1 MKNFKI
7 LLSTLSAL
15 CIVLTMVT
23 PAFAIGLE
31 STDFTRDELNE
42 ISRTNH
48 LIENYL
54 STRVTTRSSD
64 RVVLPM
70 TVIKQQNNYYCGPA
84 TACMVAKTLGLGTY
98 TQSNMAAIIGTTTNG
113 SSSSGITSGL
123 NNLLSNAGRTGRY
136 QTTNTA
142 YSSLT
147 NSITYSIQNGFPII
161 VNVKE
166 MPLYTVGVGHF
177 IAVNGYYVAFSGSS
191 YTTNV
196 YLCDPHPTYYGSYQY
211 DMSVLVDACNSA
223 VGNFCRLS
231 Q

>member
-166 MPLYTVGVGHF
+166 MPLYTVGV
-177 IAVNGYYVAFSGSS
+177 
-191 YTTNV
+191 
-196 YLCDPHPTYYGSYQY
+196 
-211 DMSVLVDACNSA
+211 
-223 VGNFCRLS
+223 
-231 Q
+231 